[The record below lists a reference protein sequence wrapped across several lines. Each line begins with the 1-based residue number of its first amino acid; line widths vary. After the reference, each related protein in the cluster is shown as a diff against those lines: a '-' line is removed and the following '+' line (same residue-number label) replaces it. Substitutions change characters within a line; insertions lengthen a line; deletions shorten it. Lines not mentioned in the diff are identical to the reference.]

1 MTVRELIDN
10 AERKMAEA
18 GIEEAEYDSRALW
31 EYATGQDRLA
41 MLLNMNEQVD
51 EDTRV
56 RYVDC
61 VDRRCD
67 RIPLQYITGVQN
79 FMGLDFLTAPE
90 VLIPRYDTETVV
102 CSAIDIIN
110 KNRLKSV
117 LDMCCGSGCI
127 GLTIGHECGV
137 NRLVLADLSDHAVA
151 LTEKNAGRLNIDC
164 SIVKTDLFS
173 GVEGRFDLIISNPP
187 YIRSD
192 VIPTLMPEVR
202 DHEPRL
208 ALDGSAD
215 GLVFYRRISAEAAG
229 YLNAGGYLVYE
240 IGNDQ
245 GEEVSDIM
253 KENGF
258 TDVEVIK
265 DLNNN
270 DRAVTGHL

>member
-1 MTVRELIDN
+1 MTVREIIDN
-10 AERKMAEA
+10 AEKKMAEA
-18 GIEEAEYDSRALW
+18 GIEEADYDSRALW
-31 EYATGQDRLA
+31 EHATGQDRLA
-41 MLLNMNEQVD
+41 MLLNMNGQVD
-51 EDTRV
+51 DSTYG
-56 RYVDC
+56 RYMDFVH
-61 VDRRCD
+61 RRCD

-102 CSAIDIIN
+102 CSAIDIIKRN
-110 KNRLKSV
+110 KYTSV

-127 GLTIGHECGV
+127 GLTIGHECSV
-137 NRLVLADLSDHAVA
+137 NKLVLADISDQAVA
-151 LTEKNAGRLNIDC
+151 LTEKNADRLGIACNV
-164 SIVKTDLFS
+164 VKTDMFS
-173 GVEGRFDLIISNPP
+173 EIKGSFDLIISNPP

-192 VIPTLMPEVR
+192 VIPTLMPEVK

-215 GLVFYRRISAEAAG
+215 GLVFYRRISAVAAD

-245 GEEVSDIM
+245 GDEVSDIM

-258 TDVEVIK
+258 SDVTVIK

>member
-1 MTVRELIDN
+1 MTVREIIEN
-10 AERKMAEA
+10 AEHKMAEA
-18 GIEEAEYDSRALW
+18 GIEESYYDSRALW
-31 EYATGQDRLA
+31 EYATGQDRIA

-51 EDTRV
+51 DGIYS
-56 RYVDC
+56 RYMNFVH
-61 VDRRCD
+61 RRCD
-67 RIPLQYITGVQN
+67 RTPLQYITGTQN
-79 FMGLDFLTAPE
+79 FMGLDFLTAPG

-102 CSAIDIIN
+102 SSAIDII
-110 KNRLKSV
+110 KKKKYTSV

-127 GLTIGHECGV
+127 GLTIGHECNL
-137 NRLVLADLSDHAVA
+137 NRLVLGDISGQAVS
-151 LTEKNAGRLNIDC
+151 LTEKNADRLDIVCNI
-164 SIVKTDLFS
+164 VETDMFS
-173 GVEGRFDLIISNPP
+173 GIDGRFDLIISNPP

-202 DHEPRL
+202 DHEPKL

-215 GLVFYRRISAEAAG
+215 GLVFYRRISADAAD

-245 GEEVSDIM
+245 GDEVSAIM
-253 KENGF
+253 RGNGF
-258 TDVEVIK
+258 SDVTVLK

>member
-1 MTVRELIDN
+1 MTVREIIDN
-10 AERKMAEA
+10 AEKKMTEA
-18 GIEEAEYDSRALW
+18 GIEEADYDSRALW
-31 EYATGQDRLA
+31 EYATDQDRLA

-51 EDTRV
+51 DSTYG
-56 RYVDC
+56 RYMDFVH
-61 VDRRCD
+61 RRCD
-67 RIPLQYITGVQN
+67 RIPLQYITGTQN

-102 CSAIDIIN
+102 CSAIDIIKKN
-110 KNRLKSV
+110 KYTSV

-127 GLTIGHECGV
+127 GLTIGHECSV
-137 NRLVLADLSDHAVA
+137 NKLVLADISDHAVA
-151 LTEKNAGRLNIDC
+151 LTEKNADRLGIACNV
-164 SIVKTDLFS
+164 VKTDMFS
-173 GVEGRFDLIISNPP
+173 EIKDRFDLIISNPP

-192 VIPTLMPEVR
+192 VIPTLMPEVK

-215 GLVFYRRISAEAAG
+215 GLVFYRRISAVAAG

-245 GEEVSDIM
+245 GDEVSDIM

-258 TDVEVIK
+258 GDVTVIK